1 MREVQLIQTL
11 YFNAWRWKFL
21 LIVAGIC
28 ATVPEGLH
36 SSFENTPACER
47 QKTAVTGRGRHPRMY
62 DSINVLWLL
71 PFHQSKRK
79 ELTPHTSRIRTF
91 FFFAEEIDIQS
102 SLKVNLIIIYDI
114 LFCAIQELRE

>member
-28 ATVPEGLH
+28 ATVPLGLH
-36 SSFENTPACER
+36 SSFETTPAYER
-47 QKTAVTGRGRHPRMY
+47 LKTAVTGRGRHPRMY
-62 DSINVLWLL
+62 DLMYVLWLL

-79 ELTPHTSRIRTF
+79 ELTPHTSQI
-91 FFFAEEIDIQS
+91 
-102 SLKVNLIIIYDI
+102 
-114 LFCAIQELRE
+114 

>member
-11 YFNAWRWKFL
+11 YFNGWRWKFL

-36 SSFENTPACER
+36 SSFENTPASER
-47 QKTAVTGRGRHPRMY
+47 QKTAVTGRGRHPSMY
-62 DSINVLWLL
+62 DSINVLWIL

-79 ELTPHTSRIRTF
+79 ELTPHTSRI
-91 FFFAEEIDIQS
+91 
-102 SLKVNLIIIYDI
+102 
-114 LFCAIQELRE
+114 